1 MATKNSQRVGIWII
15 AIALTVGTLGGFLAM
30 VLAPKNQATDQARF
44 DELSAVY
51 KKEYEAYQAKVKA
64 RDDKIAASLS
74 QKYSDIFKQYES
86 RVGAFEASDITT
98 LEKEDLTIGDG
109 EELTTSSTFTA
120 YYIGWNPSGKIF
132 DSSLDG
138 DKLKMPIEA
147 APGGVI
153 KGWTEGAAGMKVGG
167 VRELSIPA
175 DQAYGDQGQGADIP
189 ANTPLKFVIMVI
201 PTPDRGEEIV
211 APKMSEELK
220 KLYAQI
226 NGIDPRMLEGM

>member
-1 MATKNSQRVGIWII
+1 MATKNSQRVGIWVI
-15 AIALTVGTLGGFLAM
+15 AIALTVGTIGGFLAM

-44 DELSAVY
+44 DELSAAY
-51 KKEYEAYQAKVKA
+51 SKEYEAYQAKVKA
-64 RDDKIAASLS
+64 RDDKIAAELS
-74 QKYSDIFKQYES
+74 PKYYDTFKQYES
-86 RVGAFEASDITT
+86 RVGAFEADDVKV
-98 LEKEDLTIGDG
+98 LAKEDLVVGEG
-109 EELTTSSTFTA
+109 EELTTSSTFSA
-120 YYIGWNPSGKIF
+120 YYIGWNPSGKVF

-167 VRELSIPA
+167 IRELTIPA
-175 DQAYGDQGQGADIP
+175 DQAYGEQAQGEDIP
-189 ANTPLKFVIMVI
+189 ANTPLRFIIMVI
-201 PTPDRGEEIV
+201 PTPDKGEEIPT
-211 APKMSEELK
+211 PKMPEELK